1 MARRSGFLARLA
13 SVFTPTRAPE
23 RPLRVRFAGAQLS
36 RLTGDMAV
44 TPSSAD
50 RANEGK
56 LERLRARVAEMRR
69 DNPLVARYA
78 TLCVE
83 NILGPEGLTLQSQV
97 PSARGVNTAVS
108 RKVEATWYEW
118 AESAGVDGSSWF
130 ACCAQLVESWRLM
143 GECLAEIIVD
153 RRLPMGIAV
162 QVIDVDLIDDRHS
175 TPQVEGKGW
184 VTQGVEY
191 DALRRPVA
199 LHLLTRHRSDP
210 GPHYRRRVPLE
221 RLLYHAHKTRPMQSR
236 GVSPVAP
243 AMLRLQMLNGMQEAL
258 VELNRAAA
266 TKMGF
271 LITKGD
277 GSTLQDPDDPAAP
290 VEFDAAPLSIEQL
303 PQGMEF
309 QAWDPG
315 QPTAQHE
322 SLYRTLAQEIAA
334 ALGVS
339 YAALSGDLGQTS
351 YSSGRIG
358 TIAERDA
365 WRVLQQQFAAAI
377 CHKMFREV
385 LRVQLMRGALVTP
398 AELTLEQLAEAVWHG
413 RKWDWVDPAKDIAAI
428 RDALAL
434 GLTTLT
440 RELNARGFDLRA
452 VLEEAK
458 AERELAKELGLTL
471 TFGAMQVQQLPSPSG
486 GGSDTSPA
494 STDASD
500 DESDDDTPPRLVA
513 A

>member
-1 MARRSGFLARLA
+1 MARRSGLLARLA
-13 SVFTPTRAPE
+13 AVFSPSRAPE
-23 RPLRVRFAGAQLS
+23 RPLRLRFAGAQMS
-36 RLTGDMAV
+36 RLTGDMAT

-69 DNPLVARYA
+69 DNPLIARYA

-83 NILGPEGLTLQSQV
+83 NILGPDGITLQSQV
-97 PSARGVNTAVS
+97 PSARGINTAVS
-108 RKVEATWYEW
+108 KKVEQVWYEW

-130 ACCAQLVESWRLM
+130 TCCAQLVESWRLM
-143 GECLAEIIVD
+143 GECLGEIVID
-153 RRLPMGIAV
+153 RRLPMGIALKV
-162 QVIDVDLIDDRHS
+162 LDVDLIDDRHS
-175 TPQVEGKGW
+175 TPQVDGKGW
-184 VTQGVEY
+184 ISQGVEY
-191 DALRRPVA
+191 DELRRPVA
-199 LHLLTRHRSDP
+199 LHLLTRHRTDT
-210 GPHYRRRVPLE
+210 GPHFRRRVPLD
-221 RLLYHAHKTRPMQSR
+221 RLLYLAHKTRPMQSR

-271 LITKGD
+271 LVTKGD
-277 GSTLQDPDDPAAP
+277 GSTLQDPDDPEAP
-290 VEFDAAPLSIEQL
+290 VQFDAAPLSIEQL

-322 SLYRTLAQEIAA
+322 SLYRTLAQEIAG

-365 WRVLQQQFAAAI
+365 WRVQQQQFATAI
-377 CHKMFREV
+377 CDKMLRAV
-385 LRVQLMRGALVTP
+385 LQVQLMRGALVTP
-398 AELTLEQLAEAVWHG
+398 AELSIDQLTEAIWHG
-413 RKWDWVDPAKDIAAI
+413 RKWDWVDPAKDLAAI
-428 RDALAL
+428 RDGLAL

-440 RELNARGFDLRA
+440 RELNARGYDLRA

-458 AERELAKELGLTL
+458 AERELAESLGLRL
-471 TFGAMQVQQLPSPSG
+471 TFGAMQVQQVPPPSG
-486 GGSDTSPA
+486 GGSDTPDTPETPDS
-494 STDASD
+494 SNG
-500 DESDDDTPPRLVA
+500 ESPPRLVA